1 MGHAEKQ
8 KTDKTVANHLE
19 TGGEVA
25 EQKQKKYKLTPV
37 FAVTGLLEK
46 QKTPAGVLFNKSL
59 GKLWDVTDQISLD
72 FIVEIEK
79 RFRRKNK
86 HFGYFSKYSK
96 SIPKELKKYFEA
108 PDASAQKEFVSFS
121 DSIMVSLSTAAE
133 EARGPSMAGGNVV
146 IMHYKT
152 HEEDDLGKLLIVFL
166 DKKGMFDFDDDLRPE
181 KLEPID
187 TTAIKQAALVD
198 LNLMSV
204 CFPKNDGEA
213 YLRFIEGNSKSEF
226 FKAAIGC
233 DLSADNS
240 TSVDAIQR
248 ALEDFIEAKNVDIK
262 IAEELRTGVED
273 LLLSYSRKTEPLSI
287 GLVQERVDAVLPEGD
302 NSKGV
307 FAAFVNDNEYPV
319 SSWFSPTNYQAKKS
333 GRITL
338 KDDNKSYEAEVNKNS
353 IGSMNSKKPV
363 KVTNDGE
370 YLLFPIDIANKD
382 LILKIAGLKE

>member
-1 MGHAEKQ
+1 MEN
-8 KTDKTVANHLE
+8 TVNQSTVSTADNNSE
-19 TGGEVA
+19 THGDIA
-25 EQKQKKYKLTPV
+25 EQKQSKYKLTPV

-46 QKTPAGVLFNKSL
+46 QRTAAGVLFKKSL

-72 FIVEIEK
+72 FIIEIEK

-86 HFGYFSKYSK
+86 HFGYFSKHSK

-108 PDASAQKEFVSFS
+108 PESTAKKEFVSFS

-152 HEEDDLGKLLIVFL
+152 HEEDDLGKLLIVFV

-187 TTAIKQAALVD
+187 TTAIKQAASVD

-226 FKAAIGC
+226 FKTAIGC
-233 DLSADNS
+233 DISADNS

-248 ALEDFIEAKNVDIK
+248 ALEDFIDAKSIDIK
-262 IAEELRTGVED
+262 VAEELRAGVED

-287 GLVQERVDAVLPEGD
+287 GLVQERVDQVLPEGD
-302 NSKGV
+302 SSKGV
-307 FAAFVNDNEYPV
+307 FAAFVNDNEYSV

-338 KDDNKSYEAEVNKNS
+338 KDGSKGYEAEVNKNS
-353 IGSMNSKKPV
+353 IGSINSGKPV
-363 KVTNDGE
+363 KVSSDGE
-370 YLLFPIDIANKD
+370 HLLFPIDSENKD
-382 LILKIAGLKE
+382 LILKIAGLKD

>member
-1 MGHAEKQ
+1 MKHA
-8 KTDKTVANHLE
+8 DKKKADETVANHSE
-19 TGGEVA
+19 ADGEVA
-25 EQKQKKYKLTPV
+25 EQKQKKYKLTPI

-96 SIPKELKKYFEA
+96 SIPKELKKYYEA
-108 PDASAQKEFVSFS
+108 PVASAQKEFLSFS

-133 EARGPSMAGGNVV
+133 EARGPSMSGGNVV

-213 YLRFIEGNSKSEF
+213 YLRFIEGSSKSEF
-226 FKAAIGC
+226 FKTAIGC

-240 TSVDAIQR
+240 TSVDAVQR

-262 IAEELRTGVED
+262 IAEELRSGVED

-302 NSKGV
+302 KSKGI

-353 IGSMNSKKPV
+353 IGNINSSKPV
-363 KVTNDGE
+363 KVSSDGE

>member
-1 MGHAEKQ
+1 MEHS
-8 KTDKTVANHLE
+8 DKKKADETVANHSE
-19 TGGEVA
+19 TDGEVA

-46 QKTPAGVLFNKSL
+46 QKTPAGVLFKKSL

-96 SIPKELKKYFEA
+96 SIPKELKKYYEA
-108 PDASAQKEFVSFS
+108 PVASAQKEFLSFS
-121 DSIMVSLSTAAE
+121 DSILVSLSTAAE

-146 IMHYKT
+146 IMHYRT

-187 TTAIKQAALVD
+187 TTAIKQAASVD

-213 YLRFIEGNSKSEF
+213 YLRFIEGSSKSEF
-226 FKAAIGC
+226 FKTAIGC
-233 DLSADNS
+233 DPSADNS

-262 IAEELRTGVED
+262 IAEELRSGVED

-302 NSKGV
+302 KSKGI
-307 FAAFVNDNEYPV
+307 FAAYVNDNEYPV

-353 IGSMNSKKPV
+353 IGNMNSKKPV
-363 KVTNDGE
+363 KVSSDGE
-370 YLLFPIDIANKD
+370 YLLFPIDVANKD